1 MLDCWGSS
9 PIGDGCSNLPL
20 FRVDHRV
27 SSSPWACTLSEQA
40 KEDDVHPTATTF
52 LSPSFSKKHPRI
64 FSTKLPQAC
73 KQVMSPFPPFS
84 SSQLEISS
92 RAVESPAANELTG
105 IRVDT
110 EDVEAGVS
118 EGTREVTLAALRN
131 ERMSKVRPGYTE
143 RRRDDEQPTS

>member
-1 MLDCWGSS
+1 VKAGPTFSAATPALPNDPLPHSTSLPSDKRPSWPSRSEPLPRMLDCWGSS

-92 RAVESPAANELTG
+92 RAVEPSTILFS
-105 IRVDT
+105 R
-110 EDVEAGVS
+110 
-118 EGTREVTLAALRN
+118 
-131 ERMSKVRPGYTE
+131 
-143 RRRDDEQPTS
+143 